1 MPITFSNEDLEWMAI
16 DELRS
21 MEPYLLSIV
30 SEVKRRNYGIEFI
43 KENVKHQYIL
53 LFMLNAYTQT
63 E

>member
-16 DELRS
+16 EELRT
-21 MEPYLLSIV
+21 MEPYLLDIV
-30 SEVKRRNYGIEFI
+30 TEVKRRGYGIDFI

-53 LFMLNAYTQT
+53 LFMLNAYTQI